1 MDEVLTLEMLEE
13 ESIKENKSHFFEDNL
28 NAINFLME
36 SIELDSKLLDLGV
49 FKEAEGEE
57 ESSDDDE
64 DFFID
69 EDEEESSEDT
79 KSNKDEDMNVINLK
93 ISEKIKLV
101 LGKIAA
107 GFVALAAKIVN
118 FIKTKI
124 NEFQRNNIVK
134 AFKSGNIDVE
144 KMTEKLNKT
153 QLFDPEKTY
162 ELYARNGAFGH
173 YLGYFMGPIT
183 APAFTNNKLIDE
195 YHAKVQEISTNAVDP
210 KELGTLFTDKEGNT
224 ADLLIKINPEN
235 AQTELV
241 KLYEDTVKYLEKVE
255 EDQVKVLAKD
265 VKDKEAS
272 AKDIKDKEKLKSAK
286 GALAVVKACYQSALR
301 VSKYYVSQVNTL
313 QAIITAFAMHNGEDT
328 NNNNEEENK

>member
-64 DFFID
+64 EFFID

-255 EDQVKVLAKD
+255 DQVKVLAKD

-313 QAIITAFAMHNGEDT
+313 QAIITAFAANK
-328 NNNNEEENK
+328 EEENK